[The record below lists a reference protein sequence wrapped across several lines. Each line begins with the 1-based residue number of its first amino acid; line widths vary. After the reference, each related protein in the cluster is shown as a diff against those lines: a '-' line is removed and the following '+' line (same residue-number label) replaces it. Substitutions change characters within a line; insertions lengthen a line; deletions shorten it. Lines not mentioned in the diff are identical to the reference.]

1 MNKTVS
7 LLMAVLLLFVLLAG
21 CAGGGER
28 TLVVAN
34 WKGYGSDSE
43 YAVEQFEKANN
54 CKVVHQY
61 YDSLEQMLTMIRQ
74 GGNGKIDVVL
84 SNMA

>member
-1 MNKTVS
+1 MKKTVS
-7 LLMAVLLLFVLLAG
+7 LLMVVLLLFVLLAG

-43 YAVEQFEKANN
+43 L
-54 CKVVHQY
+54 
-61 YDSLEQMLTMIRQ
+61 SLIH
-74 GGNGKIDVVL
+74 I
-84 SNMA
+84 